1 MDVRSSGLALFVA
14 PFKGH
19 LGVIGEEEKEEGDLK

>member
-19 LGVIGEEEKEEGDLK
+19 LGVIGEEEEGDLK